1 MDDIFGFL
9 NLFAIAPV
17 RVLIEKI
24 VPGGRGGCLAAGSS
38 PAQGS
43 HSSRPAE

>member
-1 MDDIFGFL
+1 MADIFSFL
-9 NLFAIAPV
+9 NLFAITPV
-17 RVLIEKI
+17 MVVIEKI